1 MSIKDFQDDA
11 YLRLVRP
18 LVQAYLAFY
27 RVGSRHIEEMGVTP
41 AQFDVIAELGDTRG
55 MTCADLSEAT
65 LITKGTLTGV
75 MDRLVLKGFVRR
87 DDVVGDRRA
96 IRVKLTSKGQGVFRK
111 IFPAHA
117 EFLRPF
123 LKRALTPQ
131 EVEVMR
137 RKLFRLRDS
146 FEGRGFES
154 RKAPKTR
161 SQRSTVIGAIANKH
175 RGSSKRGTR

>member
-1 MSIKDFQDDA
+1 MSIKDFKDDA

-41 AQFDVIAELGDTRG
+41 AQFDVIAELGDTPG

-75 MDRLVLKGFVRR
+75 LDRLVAKGFVRR
-87 DDVVGDRRA
+87 DDVEGDRRA
-96 IRVKLTSKGQGVFRK
+96 IRVKLTSKGNAVFRK
-111 IFPAHA
+111 VFPAHA

-131 EVEVMR
+131 EVELMR
-137 RKLFRLRDS
+137 TKLFRLRDS
-146 FEGRGFES
+146 FEEGGSES
-154 RKAPKTR
+154 RKVSSTR
-161 SQRSTVIGAIANKH
+161 RRRSTAIEATAKKQRSSK
-175 RGSSKRGTR
+175 KRGTR

>member
-41 AQFDVIAELGDTRG
+41 AQFDVIAELGDTSG

-75 MDRLVLKGFVRR
+75 LDRLVAKGFVRR
-87 DDVVGDRRA
+87 DDVAGDRRA
-96 IRVKLTSKGQGVFRK
+96 IRVKLTPKGEGVFRK

-131 EVEVMR
+131 EVELMR

-146 FEGRGFES
+146 FEGRGSES
-154 RKAPKTR
+154 RKAPRARGKG
-161 SQRSTVIGAIANKH
+161 STVIEAISNKQ
-175 RGSSKRGTR
+175 RDSSKRGTR